1 MKITYKTDYSL
12 KIILD
17 LAKNYQGALVHI
29 ADLSRRQ
36 DIPKK
41 FLEQLLLEL
50 KKGGFIQSKKG
61 PNGGYFLTRDP
72 AQISLGEVVRFV
84 NGSLYPI
91 SCIDPDIMQ
100 FCSFKSKCAFVGI
113 WHSVERAT
121 SKIVDAV
128 SFADLVAKENQLVGN
143 LAIDYQI

>member
-17 LAKNYQGALVHI
+17 LTRYYPGELVHI
-29 ADLSRRQ
+29 ADLSQRQ

-50 KKGGFIQSKKG
+50 KKGGFVQSKKG

-84 NGSLYPI
+84 NGPIFPI
-91 SCIDPDIMQ
+91 SCIDPDVEQ
-100 FCSFKSKCAFVGI
+100 YCSFKAKCAFVGI
-113 WHSVERAT
+113 WRKVERET
-121 SKIVDAV
+121 SKIVDVV
-128 SFADLVAKENQLVGN
+128 SFA
-143 LAIDYQI
+143 